1 MAKKYCL
8 LIIYRNKKGG
18 ECSSKLTSIYCCKRL
33 IRALNFKKL
42 RHSLGGIS
50 TVINKHNYDKWLRY
64 YTLEKHYL
72 DDKWLRYCPF
82 CKSKISMRK
91 ILIDEIPYKFIVKQE
106 ILNAATK
113 ITVIGEPN

>member
-33 IRALNFKKL
+33 ITALNNRKL

-50 TVINKHNYDKWLRY
+50 IVN
-64 YTLEKHYL
+64 KHYL
-72 DDKWLRYCPF
+72 DHEKWLKYCPF
-82 CKSKISMRK
+82 CKSKIKMRK

-106 ILNAATK
+106 ILNAATR
-113 ITVIGEPN
+113 ITHLGNYR